1 MTLPAKFAQTRTWLR
16 QGWDLW
22 WSGGAGGSST
32 SILAWDASK
41 GGSRLS
47 KWAPPST
54 DFSTILSPA
63 LLKARARDADR
74 NNCWAHR
81 AVNLLRDYCVGVGV
95 KPMVDLPDPALRG
108 RVHALWTAWVESSDF
123 TGRCDFYGQTA
134 EAFRACLVDGE
145 VLALIRPGPVLQI
158 QILASEF
165 LDYSR
170 DNATDTLGGI
180 RYDSEG
186 RRLGYWL
193 FQKNP
198 AAPLIPVSAFVSA
211 DRVIHMYAPRQPGL
225 ERGTSWLAPA
235 LVPLYELATF
245 METSLVRARTGSLFA
260 LFLRSADGANILT
273 NPEGETVFEP
283 GSVCRLRPGD
293 EVQTTSPPD
302 PTQGYTPFISTQLR
316 AIASALGVPY
326 ELLSGDLGQVSFASG
341 REGLLAFQ
349 RTCDTIVQHVIAFQ
363 FCRPVWRWWS
373 RIQVASGVLP
383 EEILTAPVRW
393 VPPPIETLDSRMA
406 TQSMVQKIRAGLLSR
421 SEAVAGTGIDPEA
434 LDREIAAD
442 NERADR
448 LGLIYDSD
456 ARRVTLQGLEQPSDA
471 KVQ

>member
-1 MTLPAKFAQTRTWLR
+1 MLLR
-16 QGWDLW
+16 QTWDLW
-22 WSGGAGGSST
+22 SGSAGGSST
-32 SILAWDASK
+32 SIMAWDASK
-41 GGSRLS
+41 GGSRLQR
-47 KWAPPST
+47 WWPPST

-81 AVNLLRDYCVGVGV
+81 AVNLLRDYCVGTGI
-95 KPMVDLPDPALRG
+95 KPMIDLPDPAERAQT
-108 RVHALWTAWVESSDF
+108 HSLWTAWCESSDF
-123 TGRCDFYGQTA
+123 TSRCDFYGQTA
-134 EAFRACLVDGE
+134 EAFRSCLVDGE
-145 VLALIRPGPVLQI
+145 VLALIRPGPTLQI

-170 DNATDTLGGI
+170 DNAVDILGGI

-193 FQKNP
+193 FSKNP
-198 AAPLIPVSAFVSA
+198 AEPLNPVSVFVPA
-211 DRVIHMYAPRQPGL
+211 DRVIHMYAPLQPGL

-235 LVPLYELATF
+235 LVPLFELANF
-245 METSLVRARTGSLFA
+245 MEASLVRARTGSLFA
-260 LFLRSADGANILT
+260 GFIRSADGTPFLV
-273 NPEGETVFEP
+273 NPDGDTTFEP
-283 GSVCRLRPGD
+283 GSMARLRPGD
-293 EVQTTSPPD
+293 ELTFTTPPD
-302 PTQGYTPFISTQLR
+302 PSQSYGPFIGTQLR
-316 AIASALGVPY
+316 AISAALSLPY
-326 ELLSGDLGQVSFASG
+326 ELLSGDLGQITFASG

-349 RTCDTIVQHVIAFQ
+349 RTCESIVQNIIAFQ
-363 FCRPVWRWWS
+363 WCRPVWRWWT
-373 RIQVASGVLP
+373 RIMVASGRLPDAVLA
-383 EEILTAPVRW
+383 APVRW

-442 NERADR
+442 NARADR